1 MTDFWESEKELVEA
15 FDRGKIP
22 LMTFLREMESKR
34 GKITADP
41 ALGTAVVASFS
52 RHTEGR
58 DLISLLL
65 EANGFRTVRV
75 ERDTPIEDIVKL
87 CCDEEVTV
95 LCLSVQATWDLEN
108 IGKADRLL
116 KEMGIRDRIL
126 LNAGGGAVS
135 EQVAERFGCDVFAE
149 TAVKTCTLIRETVAN
164 RRN

>member
-1 MTDFWESEKELVEA
+1 MADFWESEKELVED

-22 LMTFLREMESKR
+22 LMTFLREMEAKR
-34 GKITADP
+34 SSLGIDP

-65 EANGFRTVRV
+65 EANGFKTIRV
-75 ERDTPIEDIVKL
+75 ERDTSVEDIVRL
-87 CCDEEVTV
+87 CGDDDVTV

-108 IGKADRLL
+108 IRKADRLL
-116 KEMGIRDRIL
+116 KEAGIRDRIL

-135 EQVAERFGCDVFAE
+135 EQVARKYGCDVFAE
-149 TAVKTCTLIRETVAN
+149 TAVKTCKMIREAISEKQ
-164 RRN
+164 

>member
-1 MTDFWESEKELVEA
+1 MANFWESEKELVED

-22 LMTFLREMESKR
+22 LMTFLREMEAKR
-34 GKITADP
+34 GSLGIDP

-65 EANGFRTVRV
+65 EANGFKTIRV
-75 ERDTPIEDIVKL
+75 ERDTSVEDIVRL
-87 CCDEEVTV
+87 CGDDDVTV

-108 IGKADRLL
+108 IRKADRLL
-116 KEMGIRDRIL
+116 KEAGIRDRIL

-135 EQVAERFGCDVFAE
+135 EQVARKYGCDVFAE
-149 TAVKTCTLIRETVAN
+149 TAVKTCRMIREAIAGK
-164 RRN
+164 R

>member
-1 MTDFWESEKELVEA
+1 MADFWESEKELIED

-22 LMTFLREMESKR
+22 LMTFLREMEAKR
-34 GKITADP
+34 GSLGIDP

-58 DLISLLL
+58 DLMSLLL
-65 EANGFRTVRV
+65 EANGFKTIRV
-75 ERDTPIEDIVKL
+75 DRDTSVEDIVRL
-87 CCDEEVTV
+87 CMDGNVTV

-116 KEMGIRDRIL
+116 KEAGIRDRIL

-135 EQVAERFGCDVFAE
+135 EQVAEKYGCDVFAE
-149 TAVKTCTLIRETVAN
+149 TAVKTCKMIREAIAGK
-164 RRN
+164 R

>member
-1 MTDFWESEKELVEA
+1 MADFWESEKELVED

-22 LMTFLREMESKR
+22 LMTFLREMEAKR
-34 GKITADP
+34 GSHGIDP

-65 EANGFRTVRV
+65 EANGFKTIRV
-75 ERDTPIEDIVKL
+75 ERDTSVEDIVRL
-87 CCDEEVTV
+87 CGDDDVTV

-108 IGKADRLL
+108 IRKADRLL
-116 KEMGIRDRIL
+116 KEAGIRDRIL

-135 EQVAERFGCDVFAE
+135 EQVARKYGCDVFAE
-149 TAVKTCTLIRETVAN
+149 TAVKTCKMIREAIAGKQ
-164 RRN
+164 

>member
-1 MTDFWESEKELVEA
+1 MADFWESEKELVED

-22 LMTFLREMESKR
+22 LMTFLREMEAKR
-34 GKITADP
+34 GSLGIDP

-75 ERDTPIEDIVKL
+75 ERDTPIEEIVRL
-87 CCDEEVTV
+87 CADEEVTV

-108 IGKADRLL
+108 ILKADRLL
-116 KEMGIRDRIL
+116 REAGIRDRIL

-135 EQVAERFGCDVFAE
+135 EQVAKKYGCDIFAE
-149 TAVKTCTLIRETVAN
+149 TAVKTCRMIHEAIAGKR
-164 RRN
+164 

>member
-34 GKITADP
+34 GTISKDP

-65 EANGFRTVRV
+65 EANGFKTIRV
-75 ERDTPIEDIVKL
+75 ERDTSVEDIVRL
-87 CCDEEVTV
+87 CGDDDVTV

-108 IGKADRLL
+108 IRKADRLL
-116 KEMGIRDRIL
+116 KEAGIRDRIL

-135 EQVAERFGCDVFAE
+135 EQVAKKYGCDVFAE
-149 TAVKTCTLIRETVAN
+149 TAVKTCRMIREAIAGKH
-164 RRN
+164 

>member
-1 MTDFWESEKELVEA
+1 MADFWESEKELVED

-34 GKITADP
+34 GTISKDP

-65 EANGFRTVRV
+65 EANGFKTIRV
-75 ERDTPIEDIVKL
+75 ERDTSVEDIVRL
-87 CCDEEVTV
+87 CGDDDVTV

-108 IGKADRLL
+108 IWKADRLL
-116 KEMGIRDRIL
+116 KEAGIRDRIL

-135 EQVAERFGCDVFAE
+135 EQVAKKYGCDVFAE
-149 TAVKTCTLIRETVAN
+149 TAVKTCKMIREAIAGKH
-164 RRN
+164 

>member
-1 MTDFWESEKELVEA
+1 MADFWESEKELVED

-22 LMTFLREMESKR
+22 LMTFLREMEAKR
-34 GKITADP
+34 GSLGIDP

-65 EANGFRTVRV
+65 EANGFKTIRV
-75 ERDTPIEDIVKL
+75 ERDTPIEEIVGL
-87 CCDEEVTV
+87 CANGDVTV

-108 IGKADRLL
+108 IRKADRLL
-116 KEMGIRDRIL
+116 KEAGIRDRIL

-135 EQVAERFGCDVFAE
+135 EQVARKYGCDVFAE
-149 TAVKTCTLIRETVAN
+149 TAVKTCKMIREAIAGKH
-164 RRN
+164 